1 MGEKETFTKN
11 HLKELVV
18 KLQDSRV
25 DVSVIKKYV
34 DSSIVDE
41 VFADLKKKEDALRKQ
56 KQSDDRLSFDLTEEH
71 VKLMKRLNIK
81 WIRDDS
87 YLGHIEIDAKRPY
100 GNSDIEDD
108 IAKIIGLKLLTN
120 QYDEVEMSKEQY
132 VQVRKLHEEVKF
144 ALEIL
149 VVSGKAEL
157 GKYTRKDNY
166 GDDWKKVV

>member
-1 MGEKETFTKN
+1 MDGI
-11 HLKELVV
+11 
-18 KLQDSRV
+18 SRK
-25 DVSVIKKYV
+25 DLDIAVSV
-34 DSSIVDE
+34 
-41 VFADLKKKEDALRKQ
+41 LREKG
-56 KQSDDRLSFDLTEEH
+56 
-71 VKLMKRLNIK
+71 MN
-81 WIRDDS
+81 
-87 YLGHIEIDAKRPY
+87 
-100 GNSDIEDD
+100 D